1 MNVLIIDNSQELCN
15 SVEKHLKH
23 RGHNADTEYDGQKGL
38 RKALS
43 NEYDI
48 ILLDIMMPQSR

>member
-1 MNVLIIDNSQELCN
+1 MNVLIIDNSQELCD
-15 SVEKHLKH
+15 SVEKHLKY
-23 RGHNADTEYDGQKGL
+23 RGYNADTDNYGQKGL

>member
-1 MNVLIIDNSQELCN
+1 MNVLTIDNSQELCN
-15 SVEKHLKH
+15 SVEKHLKY
-23 RGHNADTEYDGQKGL
+23 RGYNADTEYDGQKGL

>member
-1 MNVLIIDNSQELCN
+1 MQFGK
-15 SVEKHLKH
+15 KHLKH
-23 RGHNADTEYDGQKGL
+23 RGYNADTEHDGQKGL